1 MTDSLQM
8 KTING
13 LILEKISVTEYNY
26 AMLLNYFSKKC
37 VFQQLRRRFIQ
48 SMSGKREIESFFFL
62 LESFFVWVIIL
73 LKEYIPVVLSF
84 AAKFKLTVTH
94 NLLETTQ
101 SNNKKYVN

>member
-48 SMSGKREIESFFFL
+48 SMSGKREIESFFFAR
-62 LESFFVWVIIL
+62 IIFCVGNYSAERIYSCRTL
-73 LKEYIPVVLSF
+73 FCSKI
-84 AAKFKLTVTH
+84 
-94 NLLETTQ
+94 
-101 SNNKKYVN
+101 